1 MLQAPRSEL
10 LARQTLAD
18 LIAEG
23 AAEAI
28 GAWGSGIGLVAL
40 GGELMYDGIKSALDS
55 NAYEADSTKFLQ
67 QSDLGLNPGILGELS
82 LPGLSG
88 PASDGLQAYASAYD
102 MTPGQILQKLNHEPG
117 DKAVDFIDEAAGM
130 PQSDGHYTASL
141 PTDDPKQVGTL
152 MVPEPGDKGH
162 NYDVSVTYQADSLRQ
177 LNYWATYLFGENG
190 LSDWGASAATNWER

>member
-102 MTPGQILQKLNHEPG
+102 MTILQKLNHEPG

-162 NYDVSVTYQADSLRQ
+162 NYDVSVAYQADSLRQ